1 MIIIIII
8 ITIISISIMIS
19 IMIIIIISSSIII
32 ASSHHH
38 IMIIIALKFETP
50 SEQYVNWGNNINFF
64 FIRDQNLPPPM
75 NKYVDWGINVRV
87 AANMFQSISFFGKPP
102 PVMFF
107 DHLMVIVGA
116 TIVNHFFHQ
125 VAAKSRFIS

>member
-1 MIIIIII
+1 
-8 ITIISISIMIS
+8 
-19 IMIIIIISSSIII
+19 
-32 ASSHHH
+32 
-38 IMIIIALKFETP
+38 
-50 SEQYVNWGNNINFF
+50 
-64 FIRDQNLPPPM
+64 M

-125 VAAKSRFIS
+125 VAAKSRFISWALEDQFFFCGDFGTEILPKNEP

>member
-1 MIIIIII
+1 
-8 ITIISISIMIS
+8 
-19 IMIIIIISSSIII
+19 
-32 ASSHHH
+32 
-38 IMIIIALKFETP
+38 
-50 SEQYVNWGNNINFF
+50 
-64 FIRDQNLPPPM
+64 M
-75 NKYVDWGINVRV
+75 NKYVDWGINMNFIFISTWSQTRRNVRV

-125 VAAKSRFIS
+125 VAAKSRFISWALEDQFFLWRFRDWNFAEEWTLNAARNSLVVCVSEKQTQDVFRDTFNYIHIYIYIY